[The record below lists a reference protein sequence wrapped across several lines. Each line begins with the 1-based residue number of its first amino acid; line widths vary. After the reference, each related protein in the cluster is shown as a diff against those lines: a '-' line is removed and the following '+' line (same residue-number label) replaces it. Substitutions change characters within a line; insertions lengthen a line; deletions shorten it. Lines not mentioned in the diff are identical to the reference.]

1 MAVKK
6 LVKNAKFISIG
17 GGNAISVNRIV
28 AVVTPDSA
36 PAKRLIQES
45 RSKGLLVDAT
55 SGKKT
60 RSIFIMDSDHV
71 VITAVSAETALLR
84 LEENDDEANEG

>member
-1 MAVKK
+1 MVVKG
-6 LVKNAKFISIG
+6 LAKNVKFISLG
-17 GGNAISVNRIV
+17 GSNAVSVNRIV

-45 RSKGLLVDAT
+45 RNKGLLVDAT

-71 VITAVSAETALLR
+71 VISALSAETALLR
-84 LEENDDEANEG
+84 LEENDDEASEG

>member
-1 MAVKK
+1 MAVKS
-6 LVKNAKFISIG
+6 VAENVKFISIG
-17 GGNAISVNRIV
+17 GGNAISVSRIV

-36 PAKRLIQES
+36 PAKQLIQES

-71 VITAVSAETALLR
+71 VISAVAAETVLPR
-84 LEENDDEANEG
+84 LEENDDKANEG

>member
-1 MAVKK
+1 MVVESLAKNVKFFS
-6 LVKNAKFISIG
+6 LG
-17 GGNAISVNRIV
+17 GGNAVSVSRIV
-28 AVVTPDSA
+28 AVITPDSA

-71 VITAVSAETALLR
+71 VVSALSAETALLR

>member
-1 MAVKK
+1 MA
-6 LVKNAKFISIG
+6 KNVKFISIG
-17 GGNAISVNRIV
+17 GGNTISVSRIV

-71 VITAVSAETALLR
+71 VISAVSAETVLPR